1 MFSNPSRL
9 PPAEGGTGP
18 CSREASRCCLELHV
32 FVIVDHWRYGT
43 RDQTA
48 AAVMT
53 GTVTGVIRTRANLT
67 RSPVLRIHN
76 RSFSREVR
84 LASMNLESDDHTRLR
99 EENSAL
105 RMEVRQLKRKLV
117 DAAPSTAALSGE
129 EKQPNDRRSAHSS
142 RTVCEACEKLPP
154 GTFTSGYGLNKD
166 QIERYSRHLL
176 LGSFGPARQASLCNS
191 SVLIVG
197 CGGLGSSAALY
208 LTAAG
213 VGESGKKY
221 ICRRLETIVPSS

>member
-1 MFSNPSRL
+1 
-9 PPAEGGTGP
+9 
-18 CSREASRCCLELHV
+18 
-32 FVIVDHWRYGT
+32 
-43 RDQTA
+43 
-48 AAVMT
+48 
-53 GTVTGVIRTRANLT
+53 
-67 RSPVLRIHN
+67 
-76 RSFSREVR
+76 
-84 LASMNLESDDHTRLR
+84 MNKESDAYTRLQ

-105 RMEVRQLKRKLV
+105 RLEVRQLKRKLF
-117 DAAPSTAALSGE
+117 DAAPSTAALSGKVE
-129 EKQPNDRRSAHSS
+129 QPNDRRSAHMSG
-142 RTVCEACEKLPP
+142 TVCDACEKLPP

-213 VGESGKKY
+213 VGECWKK
-221 ICRRLETIVPSS
+221 